1 MKTGEKPLEQA
12 KQTLSNPLKKTMVM
26 ALMVA
31 LSIVLE
37 RFLGYNDRVLSV
49 SFSYLP
55 IALTG
60 MLFGPVPAAA
70 VSGLADAL
78 GALLFPSGPFD
89 IRFTLIALIK
99 GALYGAFLYH
109 AQGSRYRIILAQA
122 LVTLIAHL
130 TLNTLVISSII
141 GKGFFALLPLRL
153 VKNLLFLPIEVLT
166 LIRLYDYR
174 AAFERMMK

>member
-1 MKTGEKPLEQA
+1 LERTNQA
-12 KQTLSNPLKKTMVM
+12 LSNPLKKTMVM

-60 MLFGPVPAAA
+60 MLFGPIPAAT

-78 GALLFPSGPFD
+78 GALMFPSGPFD
-89 IRFTLIALIK
+89 IRFTLIALVK
-99 GALYGAFLYH
+99 GALYGVFLYGV
-109 AQGSRYRIILAQA
+109 QGNRYRIILAQV

-130 TLNTLVISSII
+130 TLNTLVISTII
-141 GKGFFALLPLRL
+141 GKGFFVILPLRL

-166 LIRLYDYR
+166 LIKMYDYR
-174 AAFERMMK
+174 TAFERMVK

>member
-1 MKTGEKPLEQA
+1 LERTNQA
-12 KQTLSNPLKKTMVM
+12 LSNPLKKTMVM

-60 MLFGPVPAAA
+60 MLFGPIPAAA

-78 GALLFPSGPFD
+78 GALMFPSGPFD
-89 IRFTLIALIK
+89 IRFTLIALVK
-99 GALYGAFLYH
+99 GALYGVFLYGV
-109 AQGSRYRIILAQA
+109 QGNRYRIILAQV

-130 TLNTLVISSII
+130 TLNTLVISTII
-141 GKGFFALLPLRL
+141 GKGFFVILPLRL

-166 LIRLYDYR
+166 LIKMYDYR
-174 AAFERMMK
+174 TAFERMVK

>member
-1 MKTGEKPLEQA
+1 MERTNQA
-12 KQTLSNPLKKTMVM
+12 LSNPLKKTMVM

-60 MLFGPVPAAA
+60 MLFGPIPAAA

-78 GALLFPSGPFD
+78 GALMFPSGPFD
-89 IRFTLIALIK
+89 IRFTLIALVK
-99 GALYGAFLYH
+99 GALYGVFLYGV
-109 AQGSRYRIILAQA
+109 QGNRYRIILAQV

-130 TLNTLVISSII
+130 TLNTLVISTII
-141 GKGFFALLPLRL
+141 GKGFFVILPLRL

-166 LIRLYDYR
+166 LIKMYDYR
-174 AAFERMMK
+174 TAFERMVK